1 MHLCVHSIVYVF
13 ICECMS
19 ACLCVYT
26 YSSVCMSKLSAWQAH
41 LQTLNPSSVRLHCSV
56 TLVRGREGER
66 PGRVYSPQGLSLPM
80 LLGSSSSRAHRT
92 STHCKQYKCNH
103 GNCKV
108 RIECYRQLRIV
119 PSITSTTVSATT
131 HTSVKHSH
139 TTNTHI
145 YTNTL
150 SHIIH
155 KHIHTHSQYHCHNH
169 CD

>member
-1 MHLCVHSIVYVF
+1 MCSYVNV
-13 ICECMS
+13 
-19 ACLCVYT
+19 CLHICVYIRT
-26 YSSVCMSKLSAWQAH
+26 AVCVCPELSAWQAH
-41 LQTLNPSSVRLHCSV
+41 LQTLHPSSVRLHCSV

-119 PSITSTTVSATT
+119 PSITSTTVSAHT

-155 KHIHTHSQYHCHNH
+155 KHTHTHSQYHCHNH